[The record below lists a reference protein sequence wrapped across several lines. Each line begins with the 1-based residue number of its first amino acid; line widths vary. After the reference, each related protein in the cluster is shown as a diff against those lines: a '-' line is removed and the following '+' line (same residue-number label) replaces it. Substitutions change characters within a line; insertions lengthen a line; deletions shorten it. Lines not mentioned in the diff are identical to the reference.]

1 MKKKLIGR
9 REKVSF
15 PNLGIK
21 NIDAKIDTGAYTSSI
36 YCSEIQE
43 IDGSLHCRFLDKS
56 YKAFNEAS
64 YVLDS
69 YIITT
74 IKSSNGITEQR
85 FQICTEMKFGLKLFE
100 VELTLTD
107 RVDMKYPV
115 LLGRKFLKGKFVVD
129 VSKTYKIKKGKK

>member
-1 MKKKLIGR
+1 MKKKSIGR

-15 PNLGIK
+15 PDFGIK

-43 IDGSLHCRFLDKS
+43 IDGVLHCRFLDKG
-56 YKAFNEAS
+56 YKAYNKKH

-85 FQICTEMKFGLKLFE
+85 FKITTNMKFGSKIYI

-115 LLGRKFLKGKFVVD
+115 LLGRKFLRGKFIVD
-129 VSKTYKIKKGKK
+129 VSKTYKLKKSKK